1 VGTDPTGGG
10 GVVPGFAN
18 QTAIKLMV
26 EGGFTFEQAIK
37 ASTMNGAIYLGRAN
51 RIGSVTA
58 GKQADLV
65 LIDGDPSRNVR
76 DIEKVEIVF
85 KEGVGYDPKKLID
98 AVRGKAGL
106 Y

>member
-1 VGTDPTGGG
+1 
-10 GVVPGFAN
+10 
-18 QTAIKLMV
+18 
-26 EGGFTFEQAIK
+26 
-37 ASTMNGAIYLGRAN
+37 MNGATYLGRAD
-51 RIGSVTA
+51 RIGSVAA

-65 LIDGDPSRNVR
+65 LIGGDPARDVR
-76 DIEKVEIVF
+76 DVRKVEIVF